1 MNSFW
6 FLSIQWY
13 RDTRAFNLDIYYT
26 IYYLLYCKLF
36 INLLFTQYS
45 MVPRH
50 ARLEPGQ
57 LARRGQSRERENS
70 TGVADHRGMFKLVK
84 LVMIDR
90 CDDETLLLANW

>member
-1 MNSFW
+1 
-6 FLSIQWY
+6 
-13 RDTRAFNLDIYYT
+13 
-26 IYYLLYCKLF
+26 
-36 INLLFTQYS
+36 

-84 LVMIDR
+84 LVMIDH